1 MEDKEL
7 IIIGIDTQEEDLEE
21 DILNIELEWLEEYKG
36 GVQ

>member
-21 DILNIELEWLEEYKG
+21 DILNIELEWLEECKG